1 LVTGFAFTDREELD
15 GMRVRALVLA
25 VAAMIAASAV
35 LPSASLAATR
45 TTTPTKF
52 VLIVFIITDRG
63 ATVGKFASAPNHDSM
78 IPVPEIIPRGD
89 IMTINVLNRSKKVL
103 TFSVFG
109 KKTPP
114 IKPGGKGHLQQ
125 IALVRGSFQWTSK
138 VGPAVLHHGFL
149 IIA

>member
-1 LVTGFAFTDREELD
+1 
-15 GMRVRALVLA
+15 MRVRALVLG

-35 LPSASLAATR
+35 LPSASLAVTR
-45 TTTPTKF
+45 TTTPTKYL
-52 VLIVFIITDRG
+52 LIVFVITDKG
-63 ATVGKFASAPNHDSM
+63 TSVGKFGSAPNHDSM

-89 IMTINVLNRSKKVL
+89 IMTINVLNRTKKIM

-125 IALVRGSFQWTSK
+125 IALVRGSFQWTTK
-138 VGPAVLHHGFL
+138 VGATVVHHGYL
-149 IIA
+149 TIA